1 MKYIY
6 YIMAILV
13 VFSGVA
19 AYGIFDSRIEISK
32 PFLSINDRIIS
43 RAEFE
48 RFLIEKP
55 TYMTQDQFIK
65 SVIEKQLLIQEALKN
80 NINNKKIFQNSVQNF
95 YEQCLIKCLLDQ
107 KQGSFVVDVSM
118 DEIARYKACLGNIF
132 VITKMVYPS
141 MKDMQ
146 DKTNGYIHTFEAKF
160 SNLSDDLKYIMLN
173 LNSGEVSKPMTMD
186 FGVVRYTLEQI
197 RKQQELNTIEKFD
210 IERVSL
216 FLADNKKEALMGEW
230 MDKIRNTAEIWRN
243 NE

>member
-6 YIMAILV
+6 YIIAILV

-19 AYGIFDSRIEISK
+19 VYGVFDLRIEISK

-55 TYMTQDQFIK
+55 SYMTQDQFIK
-65 SVIEKQLLIQEALKN
+65 TVIEKQLLIQEAIKN
-80 NINNKKIFQNSVQNF
+80 NINNNKNFQNSVQNF
-95 YEQCLIKCLLDQ
+95 YEQLLIKCLLDQ
-107 KQGSFVVDVSM
+107 QQGSFAVDVGI

-146 DKTNGYIHTFEAKF
+146 DKAKGYIHTFEAEF
-160 SNLSDDLKYIMLN
+160 SNLSDDLKYIILN
-173 LNSGEVSKPMTMD
+173 LNSGEVSKPMTMN
-186 FGVVRYTLEQI
+186 FGVVRYKLEQI
-197 RKQQELNTIEKFD
+197 RKQQEQNTIEKFD
-210 IERVSL
+210 IERTSL
-216 FLADNKKEALMGEW
+216 FLAAKKKEALMGEW
-230 MDKIRNTAEIWRN
+230 MDEIRNTADIWRN